1 MSETTAPFQS
11 RAPGTNGVVGA
22 SGPREPGVPARPSQ
36 AAKPSQAD
44 RPVQTARPSSAEG
57 RKKYDYVR
65 VKLFLPGTT
74 GTTISLDP
82 ELVQRAAQALGS
94 EQKVKAL
101 AATAALGYIKGVHP
115 ARTRSAHAAR
125 ALQMLLT
132 APLAVSNLLPAG
144 MR

>member
-1 MSETTAPFQS
+1 MSETPASSPAP
-11 RAPGTNGVVGA
+11 AH
-22 SGPREPGVPARPSQ
+22 VPATASQ
-36 AAKPSQAD
+36 SG
-44 RPVQTARPSSAEG
+44 TTE
-57 RKKYDYVR
+57 KKYDYVR